1 MAMTALPARR
11 ARDSAT
17 AAPSADAVPRPR
29 ARKGLRN
36 RQLNRELSWIEFNAR
51 ILDEARDDR
60 NPLLERVRFLS
71 IFASNLDEFFQVR
84 ISGLRE
90 QVRAGH
96 VTSFAGEAS
105 PEAQLAAG
113 RERILELV
121 AAESVIFK
129 DVKKALATE
138 GIEILG
144 YSSIPQDHAA
154 LRQRFIDEIY

>member
-36 RQLNRELSWIEFNAR
+36 RQLNRELSWIEFN
-51 ILDEARDDR
+51 
-60 NPLLERVRFLS
+60 
-71 IFASNLDEFFQVR
+71 
-84 ISGLRE
+84 
-90 QVRAGH
+90 
-96 VTSFAGEAS
+96 
-105 PEAQLAAG
+105 
-113 RERILELV
+113 ERILELV